1 MCATPAAPAVP
12 GQGRLIPRA
21 VLDVRRAAALAA
33 EAAPRR
39 PEDHR
44 EDEPEGADD
53 HQDHADRLQLEALHR
68 GVDRPGEDGADC
80 DEKDAHSKTHSE
92 PPVSGGCVLRG
103 PGMSGSVGKRSRHG
117 IGYGLCRLAA
127 VRRGSIV
134 RITIYGVLAGVLA
147 SLVAVL
153 VPWLPTS
160 ASEEMDRIE
169 FTFWFTT
176 VICIGV
182 FAVVAAAIVYSVLKF
197 RVQPEDDSD
206 GPPIHGHT
214 GLEIVWTAI
223 PAVLVTA
230 ISIVS
235 AIVLAKNDDAGPNPI
250 RIAVTAQQF
259 AWEFEYPGESKVTS
273 GQLVLPVDRA
283 VKLTL
288 RSLDVIHS
296 FWVPE
301 FGQKSDAVPGIETT
315 LVITPTRIGSYSLVC
330 TELCGLGHATMRA
343 QVRVVEQA
351 EYEEFLAGAGDAPGS
366 DENSGEAVFTTAGC
380 GGPHP
385 FA

>member
-1 MCATPAAPAVP
+1 M
-12 GQGRLIPRA
+12 
-21 VLDVRRAAALAA
+21 
-33 EAAPRR
+33 
-39 PEDHR
+39 
-44 EDEPEGADD
+44 
-53 HQDHADRLQLEALHR
+53 
-68 GVDRPGEDGADC
+68 
-80 DEKDAHSKTHSE
+80 
-92 PPVSGGCVLRG
+92 
-103 PGMSGSVGKRSRHG
+103 
-117 IGYGLCRLAA
+117 
-127 VRRGSIV
+127 RRGSIV
-134 RITIYGVLAGVLA
+134 RITIYGVLAGILA
-147 SLVAVL
+147 SVVAVL

-176 VICIGV
+176 VICIAV
-182 FAVVAAAIVYSVLKF
+182 FSVVAAAIVYSVLKF
-197 RVQPEDDSD
+197 RVQPEDESD

-235 AIVLAKNDDAGPNPI
+235 AVVLAKNDDAGPNPL

-259 AWEFEYPGESKVTS
+259 AWKFEYPGKSKVTS
-273 GQLVLPVDRA
+273 GQLVLPVNEP

-288 RSLDVIHS
+288 NSVDVIHS

-315 LVITPTRIGSYSLVC
+315 LVITPNRTGQFALMC

-343 QVRVVEQA
+343 HVRVVTRATTTSSWQM
-351 EYEEFLAGAGDAPGS
+351 LLPAPSG
-366 DENSGEAVFTTAGC
+366 NPGEAVFTTAGC
-380 GGPHP
+380 GACHTFTPAGTDAQVGPSLDAIEPPAGKPLEEFIHESIRRTGRRRRRRLP
-385 FA
+385 ARCDAEDLRADALRRAA

>member
-1 MCATPAAPAVP
+1 
-12 GQGRLIPRA
+12 
-21 VLDVRRAAALAA
+21 
-33 EAAPRR
+33 
-39 PEDHR
+39 
-44 EDEPEGADD
+44 
-53 HQDHADRLQLEALHR
+53 
-68 GVDRPGEDGADC
+68 
-80 DEKDAHSKTHSE
+80 
-92 PPVSGGCVLRG
+92 
-103 PGMSGSVGKRSRHG
+103 
-117 IGYGLCRLAA
+117 

-134 RITIYGVLAGVLA
+134 RITIYGVLAGILA

-182 FAVVAAAIVYSVLKF
+182 FSVVAAAIVYSVLNF
-197 RVQPEDDSD
+197 RVQPEDESD

-235 AIVLAKNDDAGPNPI
+235 AVVLAKNDDAGPNPI

-259 AWEFEYPGESKVTS
+259 AWKFEYPGDKKVTS
-273 GQLVLPVDRA
+273 GELVLPVDKA

-315 LVITPTRIGSYSLVC
+315 LVITPNREGEFSIVC
-330 TELCGLGHATMRA
+330 TELCGIGHPTMRA
-343 QVRVVEQA
+343 PVRVVKQA
-351 EYEEFLAGAGDAPGS
+351 EYDAFVAGAGDSGNDAT
-366 DENSGEAVFTTAGC
+366 SGEAVFTTAGC
-380 GGPHP
+380 GGCHTFEPAGTDAQVGP
-385 FA
+385 DLDTLDPGGEPLEDFILESIVDPNAKVASGYQPDVMPGTYESSLSDAQLDALVQYLVEGQQ

>member
-1 MCATPAAPAVP
+1 
-12 GQGRLIPRA
+12 
-21 VLDVRRAAALAA
+21 
-33 EAAPRR
+33 
-39 PEDHR
+39 
-44 EDEPEGADD
+44 
-53 HQDHADRLQLEALHR
+53 
-68 GVDRPGEDGADC
+68 
-80 DEKDAHSKTHSE
+80 
-92 PPVSGGCVLRG
+92 
-103 PGMSGSVGKRSRHG
+103 
-117 IGYGLCRLAA
+117 

-134 RITIYGVLAGVLA
+134 RITIYGVIAGTLA

-176 VICIGV
+176 VICIAI
-182 FAVVAAAIVYSVLKF
+182 FAIVAAAITYSVLKF
-197 RVQPEDDSD
+197 RAADDDERD

-230 ISIVS
+230 ISVVS
-235 AIVLAKNDDAGPNPI
+235 AVVLAKNDDVGENPL

-259 AWEFEYPGESKVTS
+259 AWKFEYPDETTS
-273 GQLVLPVDRA
+273 GRLVLPVDQG

-315 LVITPTRIGSYSLVC
+315 LTITPTRIGNYSVVC

-343 QVRVVEQA
+343 RVQVVDRA
-351 EYEEFLAGAGDAPGS
+351 AYEAFLESAAAGGGSSPGGA
-366 DENSGEAVFTTAGC
+366 DDGAAVFASAGC
-380 GGPHP
+380 GGCHAFEPAGTDAAVGP
-385 FA
+385 SLDELNQDPASIRAAIVDPSATLAPGYQDGVMPTTYGSSLSDEQLDALVQYLAEGKAE

>member
-1 MCATPAAPAVP
+1 
-12 GQGRLIPRA
+12 
-21 VLDVRRAAALAA
+21 
-33 EAAPRR
+33 
-39 PEDHR
+39 
-44 EDEPEGADD
+44 
-53 HQDHADRLQLEALHR
+53 
-68 GVDRPGEDGADC
+68 
-80 DEKDAHSKTHSE
+80 
-92 PPVSGGCVLRG
+92 
-103 PGMSGSVGKRSRHG
+103 
-117 IGYGLCRLAA
+117 

-134 RITIYGVLAGVLA
+134 RITIYGVLAGIAA
-147 SLVAVL
+147 SVIAVL

-182 FAVVAAAIVYSVLKF
+182 FGVVAAAIIYSVLNF
-197 RVQPEDDSD
+197 RVKPEDESD

-223 PAVLVTA
+223 PAILVTA
-230 ISIVS
+230 ISVVS
-235 AIVLAKNDDAGPNPI
+235 AIVLAKNDDGGPNPL

-259 AWEFEYPGESKVTS
+259 AWKFEYPGEDKVVS
-273 GQLVLPVDRA
+273 GELVLPVDRP

-288 RSLDVIHS
+288 HSLDVIHS

-315 LVITPTRIGSYSLVC
+315 LVITPTRLGDYSLVC

-343 QVRVVEQA
+343 PVRVVEQA
-351 EYEEFLAGAGDAPGS
+351 AYQRYLADEASGGAA
-366 DENSGEAVFTTAGC
+366 DETSGEAVFATAGC
-380 GGPHP
+380 GGCHA
-385 FA
+385 FAPAGTDSQVGPSLDTVDPRGQPLDEFLLESIVDPNEVLAEGYQGDVMPNTYDKSLTEEQLDALVQYLADGQKGSE

>member
-1 MCATPAAPAVP
+1 
-12 GQGRLIPRA
+12 
-21 VLDVRRAAALAA
+21 
-33 EAAPRR
+33 
-39 PEDHR
+39 
-44 EDEPEGADD
+44 
-53 HQDHADRLQLEALHR
+53 
-68 GVDRPGEDGADC
+68 
-80 DEKDAHSKTHSE
+80 
-92 PPVSGGCVLRG
+92 
-103 PGMSGSVGKRSRHG
+103 
-117 IGYGLCRLAA
+117 

-134 RITIYGVLAGVLA
+134 RISIYGVLAGILA
-147 SLVAVL
+147 SAVAVL

-176 VICIGV
+176 VICIAV

-197 RVQPEDDSD
+197 RVQPEDESD

-230 ISIVS
+230 ISVVS
-235 AIVLAKNDDAGPNPI
+235 AIVLAKNDDAGPNPL

-259 AWEFEYPGESKVTS
+259 AWKFEYPGESKVTS
-273 GQLVLPVDRA
+273 GQLVLPVDEP

-288 RSLDVIHS
+288 HSLDVIHS

-315 LVITPTRIGSYSLVC
+315 LVITPNRTGEFALMC

-343 QVRVVEQA
+343 HVRVVKRA
-351 EYEEFLAGAGDAPGS
+351 DYDKFLTDASAGAGKNPG
-366 DENSGEAVFTTAGC
+366 ETVFTTAGC
-380 GGPHP
+380 GACHAFTPAGTDAEVGPSLDAIKAP
-385 FA
+385 GGTPLEDFVRESIVDPNAVVTDGYQPDVMPATFDKTLSDEQLDALVQYLVDGQKGSK

>member
-1 MCATPAAPAVP
+1 M
-12 GQGRLIPRA
+12 
-21 VLDVRRAAALAA
+21 
-33 EAAPRR
+33 
-39 PEDHR
+39 
-44 EDEPEGADD
+44 
-53 HQDHADRLQLEALHR
+53 
-68 GVDRPGEDGADC
+68 
-80 DEKDAHSKTHSE
+80 
-92 PPVSGGCVLRG
+92 
-103 PGMSGSVGKRSRHG
+103 
-117 IGYGLCRLAA
+117 
-127 VRRGSIV
+127 RRGSIV
-134 RITIYGVLAGVLA
+134 RLVIYGVLSGIVA
-147 SLVAVL
+147 SLFAVL

-182 FAVVAAAIVYSVLKF
+182 FAVVAAAIVYSVLMF

-259 AWEFEYPGESKVTS
+259 AWKFEYPGEQKVTS
-273 GQLVLPVDRA
+273 GELVLPVNEA

-288 RSLDVIHS
+288 RSLDVIHA

-315 LVITPTRIGSYSLVC
+315 LVITPNRVGEYAIVC
-330 TELCGLGHATMRA
+330 TELCGLGHSTMRA
-343 QVRVVEQA
+343 PVRVVEQA
-351 EYEEFLAGAGDAPGS
+351 AYEQYLADEAAGGAS
-366 DENSGEAVFTTAGC
+366 DETSGEAVFATAGC
-380 GGPHP
+380 GGCHA
-385 FA
+385 FAPAGTDAQVGPSLDTVDPRGQPLGEFLLESIEDPNAVLAEGYQGDVMPNTYGKSLSENQLDALVQYLVDGQKGSG

>member
-1 MCATPAAPAVP
+1 
-12 GQGRLIPRA
+12 
-21 VLDVRRAAALAA
+21 
-33 EAAPRR
+33 
-39 PEDHR
+39 
-44 EDEPEGADD
+44 
-53 HQDHADRLQLEALHR
+53 
-68 GVDRPGEDGADC
+68 
-80 DEKDAHSKTHSE
+80 
-92 PPVSGGCVLRG
+92 
-103 PGMSGSVGKRSRHG
+103 
-117 IGYGLCRLAA
+117 

-134 RITIYGVLAGVLA
+134 RITIYGVLAGIAA

-160 ASEEMDRIE
+160 ASKEMDRIE

-182 FAVVAAAIVYSVLKF
+182 FSIVAAAIIYSILNF
-197 RVQPEDDSD
+197 RVQPEDESD

-214 GLEIVWTAI
+214 GLEIVWTAV
-223 PAVLVTA
+223 PAILVTA

-235 AIVLAKNDDAGPNPI
+235 AIVLAQNSDAGPNPL

-259 AWEFEYPGESKVTS
+259 AWKFEYPGEGKVVS
-273 GQLVLPVDRA
+273 GELVLPVDRP

-288 RSLDVIHS
+288 HSLDVIHS

-315 LVITPTRIGSYSLVC
+315 LVITPTKKGAYRVIC

-343 QVRVVEQA
+343 PVRVVGQA
-351 EYEEFLAGAGDAPGS
+351 EYEKFLADQAGGGTA
-366 DENSGEAVFTTAGC
+366 DETSGEAIFTSAGC
-380 GGPHP
+380 GGCHAFSPAGSDAEVGP
-385 FA
+385 SLDNVNPRGKPLDEFLRESIEDPNAFVESGYQPDVMPNTFGKSLTAKQLDALVQYLVDGQKGS

>member
-1 MCATPAAPAVP
+1 MA
-12 GQGRLIPRA
+12 GSSIERSK
-21 VLDVRRAAALAA
+21 RR
-33 EAAPRR
+33 
-39 PEDHR
+39 
-44 EDEPEGADD
+44 
-53 HQDHADRLQLEALHR
+53 
-68 GVDRPGEDGADC
+68 
-80 DEKDAHSKTHSE
+80 
-92 PPVSGGCVLRG
+92 
-103 PGMSGSVGKRSRHG
+103 

-134 RITIYGVLAGVLA
+134 RITIYGVLAGILA

-169 FTFWFTT
+169 FVFWFTT
-176 VICIGV
+176 IICIGV

-197 RVQPEDDSD
+197 RANPDDDSD

-223 PAVLVTA
+223 PTVLVTA
-230 ISIVS
+230 ISVVS
-235 AIVLAKNDDAGPNPI
+235 AVVLAKNDDAGANPI

-259 AWEFEYPGESKVTS
+259 AWKFEYPGDQKLTS
-273 GQLVLPVDRA
+273 GQLVLPVNEP

-315 LVITPTRIGSYSLVC
+315 LVITPNRKGEFSIVC
-330 TELCGLGHATMRA
+330 TELCGLGHPTMRA
-343 QVRVVEQA
+343 PVRVVDRS
-351 EYEEFLAGAGDAPGS
+351 EYETFLAGAPSTGDDA
-366 DENSGEAVFTTAGC
+366 SGEAVFTTAGC
-380 GGPHP
+380 GGCHEFEPAGSDAQVGP
-385 FA
+385 SLNALDPGGEPLEDFVREAIIDPNARVAAGYQGSVMPETYESSLNDEQLDALVQYLVEGQQ

>member
-1 MCATPAAPAVP
+1 
-12 GQGRLIPRA
+12 
-21 VLDVRRAAALAA
+21 
-33 EAAPRR
+33 
-39 PEDHR
+39 
-44 EDEPEGADD
+44 
-53 HQDHADRLQLEALHR
+53 
-68 GVDRPGEDGADC
+68 
-80 DEKDAHSKTHSE
+80 
-92 PPVSGGCVLRG
+92 
-103 PGMSGSVGKRSRHG
+103 
-117 IGYGLCRLAA
+117 

-134 RITIYGVLAGVLA
+134 RITIYGVLAGILA

-182 FAVVAAAIVYSVLKF
+182 FSVVAATIIYSILNF
-197 RVQPEDDSD
+197 GVQPEDESD

-235 AIVLAKNDDAGPNPI
+235 AVVLAKNDDAGPNPI

-259 AWEFEYPGESKVTS
+259 AWKFQYPGDAKLTS
-273 GQLVLPVDRA
+273 GELVLPVDKA

-301 FGQKSDAVPGIETT
+301 FGQKSDAVPGVETT
-315 LVITPTRIGSYSLVC
+315 LVITPNRKGEFSLVC
-330 TELCGLGHATMRA
+330 TELCGIGHATMRA
-343 QVRVVEQA
+343 SVRVVDQA
-351 EYEEFLAGAGDAPGS
+351 EYEKFVTGTGNSGNDAT
-366 DENSGEAVFTTAGC
+366 SGEAVFTTAGC
-380 GGPHP
+380 GGCHTFTPAGTDAQVGP
-385 FA
+385 NLDDIDPQGQPLEEFVRQSIIDPNANIVSGYQPSVMPETYESSLSDDQLDALVQYLVEGQQ

>member
-1 MCATPAAPAVP
+1 M
-12 GQGRLIPRA
+12 
-21 VLDVRRAAALAA
+21 
-33 EAAPRR
+33 
-39 PEDHR
+39 
-44 EDEPEGADD
+44 
-53 HQDHADRLQLEALHR
+53 
-68 GVDRPGEDGADC
+68 
-80 DEKDAHSKTHSE
+80 
-92 PPVSGGCVLRG
+92 
-103 PGMSGSVGKRSRHG
+103 
-117 IGYGLCRLAA
+117 
-127 VRRGSIV
+127 RRGSIV
-134 RITIYGVLAGVLA
+134 RITIYGVLAGILA
-147 SLVAVL
+147 SVVAVL

-182 FAVVAAAIVYSVLKF
+182 FAVVAAAIIYSVLKF

-259 AWEFEYPGESKVTS
+259 AWKFEYPGEQKVTS
-273 GQLVLPVDRA
+273 GQLVLPVNEA

-288 RSLDVIHS
+288 RSLDVIHA

-301 FGQKSDAVPGIETT
+301 FGQKSDAVPGVETT
-315 LVITPTRIGSYSLVC
+315 LVITPNRKGEFSIVC
-330 TELCGLGHATMRA
+330 TELCGIGHATMRGP
-343 QVRVVEQA
+343 VRVVDRA
-351 EYEEFLAGAGDAPGS
+351 EYEEFLAGSAGSGG
-366 DENSGEAVFTTAGC
+366 DEESGEAVFTTAGC
-380 GGPHP
+380 GGCHAFEPAGTDAQVGP
-385 FA
+385 PLDKLDAGASLEDFLRTAIIDPNADIAEGYQPSVMPETYESSLSDEQLDALVQYLAEGQQ

>member
-1 MCATPAAPAVP
+1 
-12 GQGRLIPRA
+12 
-21 VLDVRRAAALAA
+21 
-33 EAAPRR
+33 
-39 PEDHR
+39 
-44 EDEPEGADD
+44 
-53 HQDHADRLQLEALHR
+53 
-68 GVDRPGEDGADC
+68 
-80 DEKDAHSKTHSE
+80 
-92 PPVSGGCVLRG
+92 
-103 PGMSGSVGKRSRHG
+103 
-117 IGYGLCRLAA
+117 

-134 RITIYGVLAGVLA
+134 RITLYSVVAGTLA

-182 FAVVAAAIVYSVLKF
+182 FAVVAAAITYMVLKF
-197 RVQPEDDSD
+197 RVQPEDDTD

-214 GLEIVWTAI
+214 GLEIWWTAI

-259 AWEFEYPGESKVTS
+259 AWKFEYPGEPAVTS
-273 GQLVLPVDRA
+273 GQLVLPVGEA
-283 VKLTL
+283 AKLTL
-288 RSLDVIHS
+288 RSLDVIHA

-315 LVITPTRIGSYSLVC
+315 LVITPTRKGEYSIVC
-330 TELCGLGHATMRA
+330 TELCGLGHSTMRGP
-343 QVRVVEQA
+343 VRVVERP
-351 EYEEFLAGAGDAPGS
+351 EYEEFLANAAEGGGT
-366 DENSGEAVFTTAGC
+366 DETSGEAIFTSAGC
-380 GGPHP
+380 GGCHAFEPAGTDAEVGP
-385 FA
+385 SLNSVDPGGQSLEDFLLESIVDPNAELAPGYQPDVMPGTYESSLSADQLDALVQYLAEGQQGG

>member
-1 MCATPAAPAVP
+1 M
-12 GQGRLIPRA
+12 
-21 VLDVRRAAALAA
+21 
-33 EAAPRR
+33 
-39 PEDHR
+39 
-44 EDEPEGADD
+44 
-53 HQDHADRLQLEALHR
+53 
-68 GVDRPGEDGADC
+68 
-80 DEKDAHSKTHSE
+80 
-92 PPVSGGCVLRG
+92 
-103 PGMSGSVGKRSRHG
+103 
-117 IGYGLCRLAA
+117 
-127 VRRGSIV
+127 RRGSIV
-134 RITIYGVLAGVLA
+134 RITIYGVIAGTLA

-176 VICIGV
+176 VICIAI
-182 FAVVAAAIVYSVLKF
+182 FAIVAAAITYSVLKF
-197 RVQPEDDSD
+197 RAADDDERD

-223 PAVLVTA
+223 PALLVTA
-230 ISIVS
+230 ISVVS
-235 AIVLAKNDDAGPNPI
+235 AVVLAKNDDVGENPL

-259 AWEFEYPGESKVTS
+259 AWKFEYPDETTS
-273 GQLVLPVDRA
+273 GRLVLPVNQG

-315 LVITPTRIGSYSLVC
+315 LTITPTRIGNYSVVC

-343 QVRVVEQA
+343 RVQVVDRAAYEAFLESAAPAAGARPAVPTTARRCSPRRVVVAVTPSSPPAQTPRSG
-351 EYEEFLAGAGDAPGS
+351 LRSTSSRGTRRRSAPRS
-366 DENSGEAVFTTAGC
+366 SIRARRSRRATRTA
-380 GGPHP
+380 
-385 FA
+385 